1 MSTKRTLSD
10 AELFASLEAEQLPEL
25 EPDLDLE
32 QLRLELL
39 ASELEL
45 DLKPLLEQLL
55 EPDPYLEQL
64 LLELDFDLKP
74 LLLELDF
81 DLKPLLLELGLDC

>member
-10 AELFASLEAEQLPEL
+10 AELFASLEAEQLL
-25 EPDLDLE
+25 EPELDLE
-32 QLRLELL
+32 Q
-39 ASELEL
+39 
-45 DLKPLLEQLL
+45 
-55 EPDPYLEQL
+55 
-64 LLELDFDLKP
+64 

>member
-1 MSTKRTLSD
+1 ASSLTLQQCHIDYVGQWMPSQILKGIYMSTKRTLSD

-25 EPDLDLE
+25 EPELDLE
-32 QLRLELL
+32 Q
-39 ASELEL
+39 
-45 DLKPLLEQLL
+45 
-55 EPDPYLEQL
+55 
-64 LLELDFDLKP
+64 

>member
-25 EPDLDLE
+25 EPELDLE
-32 QLRLELL
+32 Q
-39 ASELEL
+39 
-45 DLKPLLEQLL
+45 
-55 EPDPYLEQL
+55 
-64 LLELDFDLKP
+64 